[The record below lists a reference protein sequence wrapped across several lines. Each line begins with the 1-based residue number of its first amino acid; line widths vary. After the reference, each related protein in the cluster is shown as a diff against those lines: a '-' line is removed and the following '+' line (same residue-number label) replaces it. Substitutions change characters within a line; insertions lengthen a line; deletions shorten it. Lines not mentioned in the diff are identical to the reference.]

1 MKVNFTMSTLVPVGD
16 VDVDGWH
23 ILWDLRVSPLL
34 LMYLGLSLGSS
45 YMA

>member
-1 MKVNFTMSTLVPVGD
+1 MKVNLTKSALVPVGD
-16 VDVDGWH
+16 VDVDGWQ

-45 YMA
+45 YVA